1 MTVLI
6 KKAFISDVH
15 SSFHQK
21 TKDIFIKDGI
31 IAEVEDSISAKADQI
46 IESKKLTV
54 TQGWVDI
61 FSNFC
66 DPGLEFKETLESG
79 ANAAASGGFTT
90 VCVVPNTLPTIS
102 SKSQVEYILQKSKQ
116 LPVSILPLGSIS
128 KNIDGKELAEMYDM
142 YNSGA
147 IAFTDGFQPIQSPG
161 LMLKALQYV
170 ISFNGTLI
178 QMPVDATI
186 STTGLMNE
194 GIISTQLGMPGIPI
208 VSEEI
213 MVKRDLDLLK
223 YTNSKLHFT
232 GVTSPK
238 SIDLIVQAKK
248 EGLNVSCSVTP
259 YHLFFCDE
267 DLQNYDTNLKTNPPL
282 RSRDDMMA
290 LKEHVVNGNIDC
302 IASHHQP
309 QDADHKICEFEYAQ
323 YGMAIIEN
331 VYSALQTAIPLLTV
345 EQVES
350 LFTINPK
357 SIFGISN
364 QPIELNTIANI
375 SIFDTSLKTN
385 ISIASSKSKSKNNPF
400 INKELNGKVIGII
413 NGEKLYLNS

>member
-6 KKAFISDVH
+6 KKAFISDIH

-178 QMPVDATI
+178 QMPVDTTI

-282 RSRDDMMA
+282 RSKDDMMA

-364 QPIELNTIANI
+364 QPIELNTRANI

-385 ISIASSKSKSKNNPF
+385 ISIASSKSKNNPF
-400 INKELNGKVIGII
+400 INKELNGKVIGIV

>member
-31 IAEVEDSISAKADQI
+31 IAEVEDSISAKSDQI

-178 QMPVDATI
+178 QMPVDTTI

-323 YGMAIIEN
+323 YGMAIIEH

-364 QPIELNTIANI
+364 QPIELNTRANI

-385 ISIASSKSKSKNNPF
+385 ISIASSKSKNNPF
-400 INKELNGKVIGII
+400 INKELNGKVIGIV